1 MGRGSNKRMAKKRAA
16 RQVAAARTE
25 SYLDAQDVDLDDED
39 MVIANVAI
47 KPKQLS
53 WKHRKSGET
62 GVFAALF
69 EEVLY
74 DVPEG
79 LSATPATRIA
89 KYNAIMR
96 AINSTPANADK
107 TGTITVRIPWTMLD
121 FPPDGVGREVRVD
134 KGHIG
139 HIARHYHEPSWCP
152 PMVTMLPIYDD
163 NGQIITVR
171 FYVPDGWHRTRIR
184 LEMHYAQN
192 PENLRTGKNPVEI
205 EVSAAPVKSIVE
217 VAEAFAA
224 ANDKGKR
231 PMAGSDSW
239 RNAYIA
245 GEENVVK
252 AVELAAEYGL
262 DASSP
267 PNKRGWPRF
276 TNGKIIM
283 HMCDGARYHFP
294 WIMEK
299 DVRRALQLITDPA
312 CEGLYGHKDA
322 LKQNFFGGLCHLIAY
337 YERPGYMHDAGLKHM
352 FSRPDVLSRVEEL
365 AKEMSPA
372 LLMVEMQIPEAS
384 ISRDESKR
392 YHNYAAA
399 MRRLYLASVPAPKAR
414 NSNWMECPPELRQ
427 LFHVAPGIQDENERK
442 RFIAEMNAALIKKTG
457 PKKRANKSKI
467 TDEDKNFTR

>member
-1 MGRGSNKRMAKKRAA
+1 
-16 RQVAAARTE
+16 
-25 SYLDAQDVDLDDED
+25 
-39 MVIANVAI
+39 
-47 KPKQLS
+47 
-53 WKHRKSGET
+53 
-62 GVFAALF
+62 
-69 EEVLY
+69 
-74 DVPEG
+74 
-79 LSATPATRIA
+79 
-89 KYNAIMR
+89 
-96 AINSTPANADK
+96 
-107 TGTITVRIPWTMLD
+107 
-121 FPPDGVGREVRVD
+121 
-134 KGHIG
+134 
-139 HIARHYHEPSWCP
+139 
-152 PMVTMLPIYDD
+152 
-163 NGQIITVR
+163 
-171 FYVPDGWHRTRIR
+171 
-184 LEMHYAQN
+184 
-192 PENLRTGKNPVEI
+192 
-205 EVSAAPVKSIVE
+205 
-217 VAEAFAA
+217 
-224 ANDKGKR
+224 
-231 PMAGSDSW
+231 MAGSDSW
-239 RNAYIA
+239 RNDYIA

-262 DASSP
+262 DASAS

-283 HMCDGARYHFP
+283 HMCNGARYHFP
-294 WIMEK
+294 WITEK

-337 YERPGYMHDAGLKHM
+337 YERPGYMHDAGLKHV

-372 LLMVEMQIPEAS
+372 LLVVEMQIPEAS